1 MANETDLPDF
11 DDVEMESP
19 MEEVHAD
26 PRDEEII
33 VLKEEAAALK
43 DRLLRMAAE
52 MENLRKR
59 TEREK
64 AEATLYAATNFAR
77 DLLSVAD
84 NLGRALQA
92 LPEEERE
99 RAGEIETN
107 LIAGVEVTERELL
120 NVFQRHGIR
129 RIEAVGQKF
138 DPNFH
143 QAMFEV
149 PTSEKPPGT
158 VMQELQS
165 GYAVGER
172 CLRPSLVG
180 VRRLK
185 AELIFRHS
193 VKQRPHCGAMSLE
206 ACCFRVHQPFEALA
220 YAKAPQGC
228 REIA

>member
-1 MANETDLPDF
+1 MNDETPLSEPSLEG
-11 DDVEMESP
+11 VEMESP
-19 MEEVHAD
+19 IAEAPLDE
-26 PRDEEII
+26 RDEEII

-43 DRLLRMAAE
+43 DRLLRLAAE

-64 AEATLYAATNFAR
+64 AEATLYAASNFAR

-84 NLGRALQA
+84 NLSRALQA
-92 LPEEERE
+92 LPSDERDS
-99 RAGEIETN
+99 AGEIEKN

-129 RIEAVGQKF
+129 KIEAVGQKF

-149 PTSEKPPGT
+149 PTAEKPPGT

-180 VRRLK
+180 VSK
-185 AELIFRHS
+185 AE
-193 VKQRPHCGAMSLE
+193 G
-206 ACCFRVHQPFEALA
+206 
-220 YAKAPQGC
+220 
-228 REIA
+228 

>member
-1 MANETDLPDF
+1 MNDETPLSEPSLEG
-11 DDVEMESP
+11 VEMESP
-19 MEEVHAD
+19 MEAAPLDE
-26 PRDEEII
+26 RDEEII

-43 DRLLRMAAE
+43 DRLLRLAAE

-84 NLGRALQA
+84 NLSRALQA
-92 LPEEERE
+92 LPSDERDS
-99 RAGEIETN
+99 AGEIEKN

-149 PTSEKPPGT
+149 PTNEKPPGT

-180 VRRLK
+180 VAK
-185 AELIFRHS
+185 AE
-193 VKQRPHCGAMSLE
+193 G
-206 ACCFRVHQPFEALA
+206 
-220 YAKAPQGC
+220 
-228 REIA
+228 

>member
-1 MANETDLPDF
+1 MSDDRDLPDLNF
-11 DDVEMESP
+11 DDVEDGVEIESP
-19 MEEVHAD
+19 MEEAHAD

-33 VLKEEAAALK
+33 VLKEETAALK
-43 DRLLRMAAE
+43 DRLLRLAAE

-64 AEATLYAATNFAR
+64 AEATLYAASNFAR
-77 DLLSVAD
+77 DLLSVSD

-92 LPEEERE
+92 ISAEERE
-99 RAGEIETN
+99 SAGEIEKN
-107 LIAGVEVTERELL
+107 LIAGVEVTERELA

-180 VRRLK
+180 VSK
-185 AELIFRHS
+185 AE
-193 VKQRPHCGAMSLE
+193 G
-206 ACCFRVHQPFEALA
+206 
-220 YAKAPQGC
+220 
-228 REIA
+228 

>member
-1 MANETDLPDF
+1 MNDETPLSEPSLEG
-11 DDVEMESP
+11 VEMESP
-19 MEEVHAD
+19 MEAAPVDE
-26 PRDEEII
+26 RDEEII
-33 VLKEEAAALK
+33 VLKEEAASLK
-43 DRLLRMAAE
+43 DRLLRLAAE

-64 AEATLYAATNFAR
+64 AEATLYAASNFAR
-77 DLLSVAD
+77 DLLSVSD
-84 NLGRALQA
+84 NLSRALQA
-92 LPEEERE
+92 LPSDERDS
-99 RAGEIETN
+99 AGEIEKN

-129 RIEAVGQKF
+129 KIEAVGQKF

-143 QAMFEV
+143 QAMFEI

-180 VRRLK
+180 VAK
-185 AELIFRHS
+185 AE
-193 VKQRPHCGAMSLE
+193 G
-206 ACCFRVHQPFEALA
+206 
-220 YAKAPQGC
+220 
-228 REIA
+228 

>member
-1 MANETDLPDF
+1 MNDETPLSEPSLEG
-11 DDVEMESP
+11 VEMESP
-19 MEEVHAD
+19 IAEAPLDE
-26 PRDEEII
+26 RDEEII

-43 DRLLRMAAE
+43 DRLLRLAAE

-64 AEATLYAATNFAR
+64 AEATLYAASNFAR

-84 NLGRALQA
+84 NLSRALQA
-92 LPEEERE
+92 LPSDERDS
-99 RAGEIETN
+99 AGEIEKN

-143 QAMFEV
+143 QAMFEI

-180 VRRLK
+180 VAK
-185 AELIFRHS
+185 AE
-193 VKQRPHCGAMSLE
+193 G
-206 ACCFRVHQPFEALA
+206 
-220 YAKAPQGC
+220 
-228 REIA
+228 

>member
-1 MANETDLPDF
+1 
-11 DDVEMESP
+11 
-19 MEEVHAD
+19 
-26 PRDEEII
+26 
-33 VLKEEAAALK
+33 
-43 DRLLRMAAE
+43 

-64 AEATLYAATNFAR
+64 AEATLYAASNFAR

-84 NLGRALQA
+84 NLSRALQA
-92 LPEEERE
+92 LPSDERDS
-99 RAGEIETN
+99 AGEIEKN

-172 CLRPSLVG
+172 CLQAIAVG
-180 VRRLK
+180 VSK
-185 AELIFRHS
+185 AE
-193 VKQRPHCGAMSLE
+193 G
-206 ACCFRVHQPFEALA
+206 
-220 YAKAPQGC
+220 
-228 REIA
+228 

>member
-1 MANETDLPDF
+1 MTHENDKTEDGQDENLAAETLNEALNVAAAVDPK
-11 DDVEMESP
+11 DVEIITL
-19 MEEVHAD
+19 
-26 PRDEEII
+26 RDE
-33 VLKEEAAALK
+33 VAASK
-43 DRLLRMAAE
+43 DRLLRLAAE

-92 LPEEERE
+92 LPQEERD
-99 RAGEIETN
+99 RAGEVEKN

-129 RIEAVGQKF
+129 KIETVGAKF

-143 QAMFEV
+143 QAIFEV
-149 PTSEKPPGT
+149 PTSEKPPGI

-165 GYAVGER
+165 GYQVGER
-172 CLRPSLVG
+172 CLRPAMVG
-180 VRRLK
+180 VSK
-185 AELIFRHS
+185 AE
-193 VKQRPHCGAMSLE
+193 
-206 ACCFRVHQPFEALA
+206 
-220 YAKAPQGC
+220 
-228 REIA
+228 